1 MKTLMAAGLLL
12 AASPFGG
19 LAMAEQHFNALS
31 EAEADAG
38 WTLLFNGKTAA
49 EWRNYGA
56 ADLDDRWQV
65 SDGTLMLAAG
75 GGGDIVTRKTYG
87 NFELILDWRV
97 SEGGN
102 SGIFILVAESDEP
115 IYYRAPEIQILDNER
130 HSDSEIDSH
139 RSGALYDLVAPHPS
153 AHKPQGEWN
162 SVRIRLEDGLLNVWQ
177 NDVPTATIVI
187 GSSTWQTLIA
197 NSKFA
202 DWDGFGTGTTGRIGL
217 QDHGDKVWFR
227 NLKIRE
233 LD

>member
-1 MKTLMAAGLLL
+1 MKALASVLWL
-12 AASPFGG
+12 AALPFGG
-19 LAMAEQHFNALS
+19 LAMAEQHINTLS
-31 EAEADAG
+31 RAEADAG
-38 WTLLFNGKTAA
+38 WTLLFDGKTAA
-49 EWRNYGA
+49 AWRNYGA

-65 SDGTLMLAAG
+65 SEGALMLAAG
-75 GGGDIVTRKTYG
+75 GGGDIVTREAYE
-87 NFELILDWRV
+87 NFELSLDWRV

-102 SGIFILVAESDEP
+102 SGIFILVEETDEP
-115 IYYRAPEIQILDNER
+115 IYQRAPEIQILDNER
-130 HSDSEIDSH
+130 HSDNEIDSH

-162 SVRIRLEDGLLNVWQ
+162 TVRIRFEDGLLNVWQ
-177 NDVPTATIVI
+177 NGVPTATIVI

-202 DWDGFGTGTTGRIGL
+202 DWEGFGTGTTGRIGL
-217 QDHGDKVWFR
+217 QDHGDPVWFR